1 MPASFAAVGTCRQ
14 NLFDGVQPEP
24 ADALLQ
30 LIGMYARDPRAHK
43 IDVGVGVFRDDFGET
58 PVLKSVKLAEQE
70 LLQTEDSKSYLGAEG
85 DLGFTHLLTPIVFG
99 VHATHNSQLRGIQ
112 TPGGTGALRLAFE
125 FVAGLNPNAK
135 IWVGSPTWANHVP
148 IINASHLRPKL
159 HAYFDGGS
167 GVLDFDAMVSSLSDM
182 ARGDVMLLHGCC
194 HNPTGADF
202 KITQWL
208 EIAKLLETRGVL
220 PLVDLAYQGLGEGLE
235 PDAAG
240 MRCLLDTVP
249 EALIA
254 YSCDKNFGLYR
265 ERVGG
270 LWVKAANEHDT
281 ELAFSKLLSLARCL
295 WSMPPSHGAAVV
307 RTILEG
313 VDLQQLWQHELGAK
327 RERLSGLRAKL
338 SATHPRLEPLAHQR
352 GMFATLPLSPADV
365 TELRQSNAIYMAGSG
380 RINIAGL
387 RDDTIRPFA
396 EAIIPFLTS

>member
-1 MPASFAAVGTCRQ
+1 MSGLLAAPGLRGQ
-14 NLFDGVQPEP
+14 NLFDGVPPEP

-58 PVLKSVKLAEQE
+58 PVLKAVKLAEQK
-70 LLQTEDSKSYLGAEG
+70 LLQTELSKSYLGAEG
-85 DLGFTHLLTPIVFG
+85 DVGFTHLLTPFIFG
-99 VHATHNSQLRGIQ
+99 ANATRNALLRGIQ

-148 IINASHLRPKL
+148 IINASRLSPSL
-159 HAYFDGGS
+159 HAYFDAGS
-167 GVLDFDAMVSSLSDM
+167 GVLDFDAMVSSLTEM

-194 HNPTGADF
+194 HNPTGADLS
-202 KITQWL
+202 ISQWH
-208 EIAKLLETRGVL
+208 EIAKLLEKRGVL
-220 PLVDLAYQGLGEGLE
+220 PLIDLAYQGLGEGLE

-240 MRCLLDTVP
+240 MRCVLETVP

-270 LWVKAANEHDT
+270 LWVKAANDGGAA
-281 ELAFSKLLSLARCL
+281 LAYSKLLSLARCL

-307 RTILEG
+307 RTILEDAG
-313 VDLQQLWQHELGAK
+313 LQELWRGELGAM
-327 RERLSGLRAKL
+327 RERIIGLRSKL
-338 SATHPRLEPLAHQR
+338 STMHPRLEPLA
-352 GMFATLPLSPADV
+352 
-365 TELRQSNAIYMAGSG
+365 ELRLSNAIYMAGSG

-396 EAIIPFLTS
+396 EAINSFLTS